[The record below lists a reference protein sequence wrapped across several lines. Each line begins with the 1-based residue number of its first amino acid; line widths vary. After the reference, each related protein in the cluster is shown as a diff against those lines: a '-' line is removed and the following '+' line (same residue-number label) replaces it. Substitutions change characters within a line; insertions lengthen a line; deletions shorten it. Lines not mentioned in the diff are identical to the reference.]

1 MYYLCF
7 NKLKLK
13 IMQTQTA
20 KTAKAAN
27 VPATAKRPKLA
38 DRLAQQTA
46 KLDQQPAKVKEII
59 AAFTAKGHAVTTA
72 YDGQIG
78 ITLADSFV
86 NHWFTILPDQTVM
99 FDHTYSSNTGKTF
112 KGVRHMLW
120 AYRMAERIT
129 GLSL

>member
-1 MYYLCF
+1 MS
-7 NKLKLK
+7 KKS
-13 IMQTQTA
+13 TSAVAT
-20 KTAKAAN
+20 
-27 VPATAKRPKLA
+27 PAPVQVSASRPKLA
-38 DRLAQQTA
+38 ERLAQQTV

-59 AAFTAKGHAVTTA
+59 AAFTAKGHTVNTE

-86 NHWFTILPDQTVM
+86 NHWFTVLPDQTVM

-129 GLSL
+129 GLTL